1 MNSRILRTAALVLL
15 SAAVWAQ
22 APTQLKNLTAAYELQ
37 RSALTNTF
45 ENQVKGARDRYLA
58 SLSAAQKAAMAATR
72 TADLAAIA
80 AEIESINSGALPEAA
95 PPDLPRALLQ
105 DRRVAAM
112 ALSTATRTILP
123 RQRELAVAY
132 HRSLVALEENARK
145 ANDPALIDAVAA
157 EKQRALGEV
166 ENTGGGQKNRNL
178 VDNGDFAKGP
188 DGSMPI
194 GWTKMHDWKEV
205 SDATVVSEGRD
216 KFLRFRRLQAIQ
228 QANLRPEKSMPIPA
242 KARYA
247 EVTFRMR
254 VEGLVKGKEYD
265 PWPGVHIAAKDA
277 RDESL
282 AKEEAVMKGDSGWK
296 KLTARLQIP
305 NGAKNLS
312 MGMGPYG
319 AAGIVDFD
327 DVVLEFK

>member
-1 MNSRILRTAALVLL
+1 MNSRILCIGALVLM
-15 SAAVWAQ
+15 SAATWAQ
-22 APTQLKNLTAAYELQ
+22 APAQLKNLTAAYELQ
-37 RSALTNTF
+37 RSALKNTF
-45 ENQVKGARDRYLA
+45 ENQVKAARDRYLA
-58 SLSAAQKAAMAATR
+58 TLSTAQKAAMAATR
-72 TADLAAIA
+72 TADLAAIG
-80 AEIESINSGALPEAA
+80 AEIEAINSGALPENA
-95 PPDLPRALLQ
+95 PPDLPRALLP

-112 ALSTATRTILP
+112 ALGNATRTIIP
-123 RQRELAVAY
+123 RQRELAVTF
-132 HRSLVALEENARK
+132 HRSLVALEESARK
-145 ANDPALIDAVAA
+145 ANDTALIEAIAA

-166 ENTGGGQKNRNL
+166 ENAGGGQKNRNL
-178 VDNGDFAKGP
+178 VENGDFSKGP
-188 DGSMPI
+188 DGSMPP
-194 GWTKMHDWKEV
+194 GWAKMHDWKEV
-205 SDATVVSEGRD
+205 SDATVVSEGRE

-228 QANLRPEKSMPIPA
+228 QANLRPEKIMPIPA

-265 PWPGVHIAAKDA
+265 PWPGVHLSAKDA

-282 AKEEAVMKGDSGWK
+282 AKEEAVMKADSGWK

-305 NGAKNLS
+305 NGAKSLS

-327 DVVLEFK
+327 DIVLEFK